1 MDEKLGGVSEQ
12 RPDYIEA
19 FEGKAFGGCQR
30 RRDSVNTSAGFF
42 AVTRLSR
49 LKKPRRVL

>member
-19 FEGKAFGGCQR
+19 EGKAFGWCQR